1 MVCVVGESKEQ
12 DVVATGWSPVLGCA
26 THPRKTRGAKS
37 SGVTPSL
44 GGKMKLSRSLG
55 RFAVLAIALS
65 FVSQALAQS
74 VGGAGGVIE
83 GAKREGTVVF
93 YGPLNINDSQAIA
106 KRFEEK
112 YPFIRVE
119 ILRMSAEPLLNRI
132 MTEDK
137 AGRNVVDVI
146 NNTVINAVKKA
157 RLLQPYRSPEHVE
170 YPGQFKDPE
179 GYWASIHNNYYVLG
193 YNSKLLSAAEAP
205 KDWWDLLN
213 PKWKGKIGM
222 DQEEFEWYAQSVN
235 TWGHEKGRKFH
246 RTLAQQQ
253 IHWRKGHTLL
263 SQLIAAGEFPL
274 GIVYAHRVESMKK
287 AGAPIECVK
296 TINPVFVAQSPVGL
310 AAKAPHPNAARLY
323 LDFMLSK
330 EAQLILRS
338 FNRSSARNDV
348 EPLVPEMHHSKLKLV
363 AIDPKVAEDLNR
375 YANEFRDIYFR

>member
-1 MVCVVGESKEQ
+1 VE
-12 DVVATGWSPVLGCA
+12 
-26 THPRKTRGAKS
+26 H
-37 SGVTPSL
+37 SL
-44 GGKMKLSRSLG
+44 KFG
-55 RFAVLAIALS
+55 RFVILVLLIA
-65 FVSQALAQS
+65 FRGQALAQS
-74 VGGAGGVIE
+74 GGGTASVIE

-93 YGPLNINDSQAIA
+93 YGPLNINDSQALA

-112 YPFIRVE
+112 YPFIKVE

-132 MTEDK
+132 VTEDK
-137 AGRNVVDVI
+137 AGRNAVDVI
-146 NNTVINAVKKA
+146 NNTVISAIKKA
-157 RLLQPYRSPEHVE
+157 RLLQPYRSPEHAE
-170 YPGQFKDPE
+170 YPEQFKDPE

-193 YNSKLLSAAEAP
+193 YNSKLISAAEGP

-235 TWGHEKGRKFH
+235 TWGRGKAQKFY
-246 RTLAQQQ
+246 RALAQQQ

-263 SQLIAAGEFPL
+263 SQLFAAGEFPL

-287 AGAPIECVK
+287 AGAPIEWVK

-330 EAQLILRS
+330 EAQMILRS

-375 YANEFRDIYFR
+375 YAREFRDIYFR